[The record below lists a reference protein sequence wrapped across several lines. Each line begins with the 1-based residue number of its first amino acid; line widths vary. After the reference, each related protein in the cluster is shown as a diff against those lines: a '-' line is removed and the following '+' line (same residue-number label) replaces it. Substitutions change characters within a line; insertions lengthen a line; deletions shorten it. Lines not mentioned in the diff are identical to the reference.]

1 MPLELSDRSWAHVA
15 AAALFGLA
23 ALAVFAIPHG
33 FEGQGAWYL
42 ALLPTSI
49 VAGIISDIVSKTT
62 TRGESIVFWV
72 LFVCFDYLWYFGIS
86 YAAIKTYRRF
96 FSGPWEGF

>member
-1 MPLELSDRSWAHVA
+1 MPLKLSDRSWALVA
-15 AAALFGLA
+15 AAVLFGLA

-42 ALLPTSI
+42 VLLPTSI
-49 VAGIISDIVSKTT
+49 VAGIISDIVSRTT
-62 TRGESIVFWV
+62 TSGESVVFGV
-72 LFVCFDYLWYFGIS
+72 LFVCFNYLWYLGIS
-86 YAAIKTYRRF
+86 YAAIKTYRHF